1 MNCQYAEYKF
11 VYKETKTLQEYQV
24 CHTWLLFG
32 HYGCLNYSY
41 FEIHLDLEI
50 SELVKQILK
59 VALQLHETKK
69 KEDKVLS
76 GH

>member
-1 MNCQYAEYKF
+1 MSVSIIPIF
-11 VYKETKTLQEYQV
+11 
-24 CHTWLLFG
+24 
-32 HYGCLNYSY
+32 
-41 FEIHLDLEI
+41 DLEI

-59 VALQLHETKK
+59 VTLQLHETKK